1 MAKTTNP
8 QMDSKMIEN
17 IKNYGNKIKTIESFV
32 EAVRKIPGMYIGAT
46 GNPGFINMIREI
58 FQNSIDQLERNDS
71 PCDHIWVFY
80 DESTHTVIITDNGT
94 GIPFDNIIRIFTS
107 EHTSSNYDKEDGQY
121 SAGVHGVGSKVTN
134 ALSSVFIV
142 ESYILGDARKV
153 EFTDGKP
160 WDKGEQKIPNKNNR
174 QGTTVTFRPSYDVM
188 GQITT
193 TVQEVFGLVASILP
207 LTKIG
212 SIIDFV
218 GLDAQGKQVI
228 SEQMVNQDGIITDL
242 ILKTASPLIKPIIMK
257 ADTGKMKADIAFTY
271 DSGSITSD
279 ESVSSFSNFCPTLGG
294 THVDGFMDG
303 LTRFFREYMNKI
315 YLSNNSKLTVVNNDI
330 KSGLKAIVVVSHIF
344 PKFTGQAKQLLGNED
359 MVYFV
364 KDLVY
369 KSLEQWSKEN
379 PNDLQKLCKYF
390 KEIAEI
396 RVKSDESKIKL
407 STKYQT
413 SLLTGMPKKYVK
425 PSGNKNLE
433 LIIVE
438 GDSALGSA
446 KNSRC
451 TDRQGLF
458 PIRGKVPNAFAKSKQ
473 EFLSNQEIASIITII
488 GGGYGKSFDITKVKW
503 EKIIFMADADP
514 DGAHINS
521 LLLRFFLLYLP
532 ELILDGR
539 VYRAVP
545 PLFGVKI
552 GNKQRYFT
560 DKIDYTRY
568 IQTLFSKSN
577 TITTL
582 SDIKLTNNEAIGLFV
597 TNVDYTYELEIV
609 SNMYAINPYL
619 LETVLGYYQTLQNS
633 TITFKQFK
641 KSIEDIYRFIK
652 VREDN
657 GIIIVEGL
665 VDSKYQTLF
674 INDKFINGCK
684 KILDIMNKNTLR
696 MYKLNGEIVSIY
708 TLMKAFEAS
717 APSSV
722 TRYKGLGEQNPEQLA
737 ESTLHPDHDRTLI
750 RYTIEDI
757 KQEIESIRYLESN
770 RALLLSKNTNI
781 SRQDIE

>member
-1 MAKTTNP
+1 MAKKANQT
-8 QMDSKMIEN
+8 MDSKMIEN
-17 IKNYGNKIKTIESFV
+17 IKNYGSKIKTIESFV

-71 PCDHIWVFY
+71 PCDHIWVYY

-142 ESYILGDARKV
+142 ESYILGEARKV
-153 EFTDGKP
+153 EFIDGKP
-160 WDKGEQKIPNKNNR
+160 WDKGELKIPNKNNL
-174 QGTTVTFRPSYDVM
+174 QGTTITFRPSYEVM

-193 TVQEVFGLVASILP
+193 TVMEVFNLVASILP
-207 LTKIG
+207 LTRIG
-212 SIIDFV
+212 ATIDFK
-218 GLDAQGKQVI
+218 GLDAQGKEVI

-242 ILKTASPLIKPIIMK
+242 ILKTASPLVKPIIMK

-271 DSGSITSD
+271 DSGSITSE

-433 LIIVE
+433 LVIVE

-451 TDRQGLF
+451 SDRQGLF
-458 PIRGKVPNAFAKSKQ
+458 PI
-473 EFLSNQEIASIITII
+473 
-488 GGGYGKSFDITKVKW
+488 
-503 EKIIFMADADP
+503 
-514 DGAHINS
+514 
-521 LLLRFFLLYLP
+521 
-532 ELILDGR
+532 
-539 VYRAVP
+539 
-545 PLFGVKI
+545 
-552 GNKQRYFT
+552 
-560 DKIDYTRY
+560 
-568 IQTLFSKSN
+568 
-577 TITTL
+577 
-582 SDIKLTNNEAIGLFV
+582 NN
-597 TNVDYTYELEIV
+597 
-609 SNMYAINPYL
+609 
-619 LETVLGYYQTLQNS
+619 
-633 TITFKQFK
+633 
-641 KSIEDIYRFIK
+641 
-652 VREDN
+652 
-657 GIIIVEGL
+657 
-665 VDSKYQTLF
+665 
-674 INDKFINGCK
+674 
-684 KILDIMNKNTLR
+684 
-696 MYKLNGEIVSIY
+696 
-708 TLMKAFEAS
+708 
-717 APSSV
+717 
-722 TRYKGLGEQNPEQLA
+722 
-737 ESTLHPDHDRTLI
+737 
-750 RYTIEDI
+750 
-757 KQEIESIRYLESN
+757 
-770 RALLLSKNTNI
+770 
-781 SRQDIE
+781 